1 MTPDIPIRPTG
12 REAVRR
18 AVLSTAQQ
26 LFAARGTRTSLR
38 EVADAAGV
46 NLGLIHRHVGN
57 KDDLLTAVLEQGLRR
72 GTAAVDLYENAG
84 QALGTMLL
92 GALRAPDFSRLMM
105 WLALDPGS
113 VARPILSSASRPARA
128 VRRMTEPPPAS
139 DLHLAL
145 ALSVVY
151 AWPVLRSEILDV
163 LEIAPAQRDG
173 FDERMADLLA
183 DVVTGGWPMN
193 A

>member
-1 MTPDIPIRPTG
+1 MEIPTRPAG

-18 AVLSTAQQ
+18 AVLRTAQQ
-26 LFAARGTRTSLR
+26 LFSARGLRTSLR

-57 KDDLLTAVLEQGLRR
+57 KDALLSAVLEQGLRS
-72 GTAAVDLYENAG
+72 GTAGLDHEDDAG
-84 QALGTMLL
+84 EALRTMLA
-92 GALRAPDFSRLMM
+92 GALRSPDFSRLML
-105 WLALDPGS
+105 WLSLDPGS
-113 VARPILSSASRPARA
+113 VGRPILSEANRPARA
-128 VRRMTEPPPAS
+128 VQQMTAPPPAS

-163 LEIAPAQRDG
+163 LEIAPEQREG
-173 FDERMADLLA
+173 IDERMADLLA
-183 DVVTGGWPMN
+183 DVVTTRRQ
-193 A
+193 